1 MAEGFRSPTTGA
13 AGLGMSGARLAFID
27 DASATWHNPANLVD
41 LKAWEASA
49 EPTFVHHSVQYRSA
63 HDGSITRTEDPWK
76 ILPAIF
82 AGGPLND
89 RVAAGIGVTVPYGLA
104 IKWDEAGAFRYTA
117 PHYVDLK
124 TFNVNPTLAFRL
136 GDRVRLGLGLDAMWS
151 ELHLKQIYPW
161 GLAFGNP
168 GLPDGELRA
177 RGDGVGYSGN
187 VGLTVEPV
195 DGHRIAF
202 TARLPMQVDYEGH
215 FTGTEFPLSPDSSL
229 RTDFKSQIKFPTV
242 LGLGYGIRVTDT
254 VRLEANAEWVQFSR
268 FETLNLEVPA
278 SLPGLA
284 TQYPQDWRD
293 TFTFGAGGEWA
304 FSEGWR
310 ARLSY
315 QHYQTPVPE
324 RTFSPTIP
332 DAAQN
337 VVTVGLGYR
346 GGRHRLDLAYSR
358 VFYDDRRISENQN
371 AAYLGEYEIAVHL
384 ISLGYG
390 FTF

>member
-1 MAEGFRSPTTGA
+1 
-13 AGLGMSGARLAFID
+13 MSGGRLAFID

-41 LKAWEASA
+41 LKAWEASV
-49 EPTFVHHSVQYRSA
+49 EPTFVHHSVRYRSA
-63 HDGSITRTEDPWK
+63 HDGSTTRTEDPWK
-76 ILPAIF
+76 FLPAIF

-89 RVAAGIGVTVPYGLA
+89 RVAAGIGVTVPYGLS

-136 GDRVRLGLGLDAMWS
+136 GDRVRLGLGVDAMWS
-151 ELHLKQIYPW
+151 ELHLKLIYPW
-161 GLAFGNP
+161 GAAFRNP
-168 GLPDGELRA
+168 GLADGELRA
-177 RGDGVGYSGN
+177 RGDGMGYSGN
-187 VGLTVEPV
+187 VGLTVEPI

-215 FTGTEFPLSPDSSL
+215 FTGTGYPLSPDSSL
-229 RTDFKSQIKFPTV
+229 RTDFRSQIKFPTV
-242 LGLGYGIRVTDT
+242 LALGYGVRVTDT

-315 QHYQTPVPE
+315 QHYQSPVPE

-332 DAAQN
+332 DASQN
-337 VVTVGLGYR
+337 VVTVGVGYR
-346 GGRHRLDLAYSR
+346 SGRHRLDLAYSR
-358 VFYDDRRISENQN
+358 VFYDDRLITVNQN
-371 AAYLGEYEIAVHL
+371 PAYLGEYEIAVHL
-384 ISLGYG
+384 ISVGYG
-390 FTF
+390 FSF